1 MRESHQIKS
10 IRVLGILDAK
20 YSYDY
25 RYIAY
30 IADDILFLDDM
41 FLLQYQDSFLL
52 QYPDSISIQC
62 QNSASAKW
70 L

>member
-1 MRESHQIKS
+1 MS
-10 IRVLGILDAK
+10 IRLLGMSDAK

-41 FLLQYQDSFLL
+41 FLLQYQDSFSL
-52 QYPDSISIQC
+52 QYQDPISLQC
-62 QNSASAKW
+62 QNSASAK
-70 L
+70 

>member
-1 MRESHQIKS
+1 MS
-10 IRVLGILDAK
+10 IRLLGMSDAE

-41 FLLQYQDSFLL
+41 FLLQYQDSFPL
-52 QYPDSISIQC
+52 QYPEPFSIQC
-62 QNSASAKW
+62 QNPRSAK
-70 L
+70 